1 MNKLLI
7 VAKREFTKVIKTKT
21 FWLST
26 LFFPIFIVL
35 VSVVSTL
42 SASESEKLI
51 ERLRSDE
58 TKILIQDDSGLVN
71 KQLFENYYSF
81 TNKKEEAVD
90 KVKNAEFD
98 AYIYI
103 PRDPLTSQSEV
114 YIQDKGLLANGRFN
128 SEASELLKQSVLS
141 HLDSSLIAIVNTP
154 KESTV
159 TVFKDG
165 EVVDSSFSR
174 FVVPIVSVAIYFIL
188 TMLATN
194 YLLMSVSEEKENRVI
209 EVVLSTVTPRQLIWG
224 KILGQVLVII
234 TQLIVLLT
242 LCMFAIAGLSTF
254 STLQIDLSSINVSI
268 PQILVSVVIVILSFL
283 FIAATMV
290 GVGAS
295 TPTYKEAQNFS
306 AIFIMISIFPVY
318 FFTIILA
325 EPAGQL
331 AQILS
336 YVPFTSGFILVFR
349 NALDAISPIELI
361 SGILALALYAYLAFI
376 LAYKLFEKGSM
387 EYGKRLGLKDLR
399 SK

>member
-7 VAKREFTKVIKTKT
+7 VAKREFIKVIKTKT

-26 LFFPIFIVL
+26 LFFPIFIV
-35 VSVVSTL
+35 VVSLISSL
-42 SASESEKLI
+42 SAVESERLI

-58 TKILIQDDSGLVN
+58 TKILIQDDSGIVN
-71 KQLFENYYSF
+71 QQLFEAMYSF
-81 TNKKEEAVD
+81 TDQKEEAIE

-103 PRDPLTSQSEV
+103 PQDPLTSKSEV

-141 HLDSSLIAIVNTP
+141 HLDSSLIALVKTP
-154 KESTV
+154 NESTV

-188 TMLATN
+188 TTLATN

-234 TQLIVLLT
+234 TQLIVLLL
-242 LCMFAIAGLSTF
+242 LCILAIAGLSTF
-254 STLQIDLSSINVSI
+254 STIPIDLSNINISI

-306 AIFIMISIFPVY
+306 AIFIIISIFPVY

-361 SGILALALYAYLAFI
+361 LGILALALYAYLAFV